1 MNDTAYSLRLP
12 AALMDQILEVSRVED
27 RSVNKTIAML
37 LRHGLHRWNEYEAEI
52 TLQSRELEKQG
63 ISFKASALDALDG
76 KDG

>member
-1 MNDTAYSLRLP
+1 MSDTAYSLRLP

-52 TLQSRELEKQG
+52 AVQSRELEKLGFIFQAGAKEPTDEQG
-63 ISFKASALDALDG
+63 
-76 KDG
+76 